1 MVRMRVGV
9 NVRATRNPLQIL
21 CRGHIGVGTE
31 QTPGIWVLGLSKNR
45 ITRTGF
51 QNLSSVEDSHAPGQT
66 GCRSQVVS
74 QH

>member
-1 MVRMRVGV
+1 MVRMRVSV
-9 NVRATRNPLQIL
+9 NVRATWDPLQIL
-21 CRGHIGVGTE
+21 GRGHIGVGTE
-31 QTPGIWVLGLSKNR
+31 QTPGIWVLGLSKNP

-51 QNLSSVEDSHAPGQT
+51 QNLPSVENRHTPGQT